1 MNANLEAVVTIPLL
15 GPAGETREVAA
26 VVDAGFNGYLT
37 LPPTLVAEL
46 GLPVVGDGEAVL
58 ADGREAVFDVCG
70 VTVVWDGHP
79 RYVETAAVGTDALVG
94 MMLLDGNSLFVEVA
108 VDGRVFVQA
117 MEQCGERPRGH
128 PVRHILEPG
137 PRFAPSS
144 CQISLLRLGY

>member
-1 MNANLEAVVTIPLL
+1 MPDARGLSELQSRSLCDDSFA
-15 GPAGETREVAA
+15 GPGGATREVAA
-26 VVDAGFNGYLT
+26 VVDTGFNGYLT

-128 PVRHILEPG
+128 
-137 PRFAPSS
+137 SS
-144 CQISLLRLGY
+144 SPHTRAGSQVCALFLSD